1 MEDKMTKKITAIL
14 RSCWFIVV
22 ILCLYILFSKNNDAS
37 AAISTSTKAFT
48 NNPFPSP
55 ATEYFMTLDLLQN
68 HNVFLPLVMKPYF
81 DLSYYMATTADS
93 YGLGYKRGQQYEAQS
108 VAQNGVVILDFGS
121 PFYYNG
127 NYGTMLFDYTT
138 VIYTPQIKSAVMI
151 FSQGFWN
158 GLGSDYESLL
168 TIIVGTNST
177 GYHVTQEHGEA
188 WGTMINEL
196 NTWLVSQGYNSQI
209 AIVGGSDMET
219 NFRAPS
225 EARAW
230 VDGYSSTGSYPVY
243 NYGNASG
250 CPHDYPPTEP
260 EHQSGIV
267 ARQCDVQGWTQ
278 QDVYYVSWGS
288 IRAFPF
294 PEIYNTQWVN
304 AQQWYRIALYK
315 NLVYGST
322 MEFRGSLAQFIACEQ
337 ERDPITGQ
345 LPPDCIG
352 TNNTVEAAHT
362 QLLEWLSS
370 DPYGRV
376 RAPLQWKSDIMWYE
390 GIP

>member
-1 MEDKMTKKITAIL
+1 
-14 RSCWFIVV
+14 
-22 ILCLYILFSKNNDAS
+22 
-37 AAISTSTKAFT
+37 
-48 NNPFPSP
+48 
-55 ATEYFMTLDLLQN
+55 
-68 HNVFLPLVMKPYF
+68 MKPF
-81 DLSYYMATTADS
+81 VDLSYYMTTTTDV
-93 YGLGYKRGQQYEAQS
+93 YGLGYKRGQQYEAQTTT
-108 VAQNGVVILDFGS
+108 QNGVVILDFGS
-121 PFYYNG
+121 PFYYAG
-127 NYGTMLFDYTT
+127 DYGTLLFDYTN
-138 VIYTPQIKSAVMI
+138 VIYTPQIKSAVMA
-151 FSQGFWN
+151 FSHGVWN
-158 GLGSDYESLL
+158 GLDSDYESFL
-168 TIIVGTNST
+168 TIIVGTNSS
-177 GYHVTQEHGEA
+177 GSYVTPEHGQA

-225 EARAW
+225 EASEW
-230 VDGYSSTGSYPVY
+230 VDGYSVTGSYPVY

-250 CPHDYPPTEP
+250 CPLDYPPTEP

-278 QDVYYVSWGS
+278 EDVFYVSWGS

-294 PEIYNTQWVN
+294 PEIYNIQGAN

-322 MEFRGSLAQFIACEQ
+322 MEFRGSLAQYTACEQ

-352 TNNTVEAAHT
+352 TNNTVDAAHA
-362 QLLEWLSS
+362 QLSTWLSS
-370 DPYGRV
+370 DPYDRV
-376 RAPLQWKSDIMWYE
+376 REPLQWKSDMMWYE